1 MTESANE
8 QQEYWYIQ
16 VPKNKFPFP
25 KFHLGQRVKSYWTDE
40 YGQTQYDIAEIIGML
55 YGASGYKC
63 DEWYYLLRILE
74 SETSPKLVG
83 SNDRAFHKES
93 SLGADDTDIE
103 QG

>member
-1 MTESANE
+1 VRTNSRNTGTFKYPKTNSPSPNSTSVSESSP
-8 QQEYWYIQ
+8 I
-16 VPKNKFPFP
+16 
-25 KFHLGQRVKSYWTDE
+25 SYWTDE